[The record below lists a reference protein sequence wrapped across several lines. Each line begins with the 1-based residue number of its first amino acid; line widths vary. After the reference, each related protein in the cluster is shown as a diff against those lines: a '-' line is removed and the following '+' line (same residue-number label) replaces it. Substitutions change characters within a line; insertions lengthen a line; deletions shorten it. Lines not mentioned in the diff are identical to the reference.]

1 MKKSDIYEAAQIA
14 VLNDDSIVY
23 PKIKLAIL
31 AELMSRE
38 ELEKFKEQEEEKKN
52 AET

>member
-1 MKKSDIYEAAQIA
+1 MKKSEIYEAVQIS
-14 VLNDDSIVY
+14 VMNDDSIVN

-31 AELMSRE
+31 AELMSRAE
-38 ELEKFKEQEEEKKN
+38 IERILEKEEEKKN

>member
-14 VLNDDSIVY
+14 VLNDDSIVN

-31 AELMSRE
+31 AELMSRAE
-38 ELEKFKEQEEEKKN
+38 IEKILEKGEEKKN